1 VFTAIGLVIFV
12 VIAAAVL
19 GVARVT
25 WIRDPLARLA
35 AAGARALRAGARAA
49 AIPAG
54 FLLAGRGHDVP
65 AWRVAVFALVG
76 ALPLVIALAV
86 PFVPHVAEFVD
97 PLWFLAIGLGWPLLL
112 LLAALFS
119 VREGW
124 DVMDGIVPENSRR
137 FAGAEAAAGLP
148 AVLVA
153 IGLVAVYLV
162 AGAWW
167 LVAVHG
173 VPLAAGAPTAPPLAY
188 LLIALRALPFDLPL
202 ALLDRLTGED
212 TRVVFGPAVAAG
224 IYYALVRLVGVGIV
238 LGLIVVAVER
248 RRQLRRFLA
257 ELESSEVYRPELVAR
272 GRRAP
277 RSIVRGLL
285 EAATAP
291 GADPRQE
298 RLIAAAV
305 EIGLRDFPVQLCAR
319 LPALRPELQSLA
331 LDRAIELFRYRTRE
345 FDAVEALALFAA
357 AAPVFVAG
365 RLELEPTKKLTRL
378 MASVVI
384 FKKDTL
390 KIPAG
395 LKATVLDA
403 LKVELAKPRA
413 RDDAALRGIL
423 RDLQSAL
430 GGQPIIVKPIT
441 PGGRDPDDWLR
452 ELNLP
457 PADRAAQ
464 PENPSTTVH

>member
-1 VFTAIGLVIFV
+1 VFTAIGLVIF
-12 VIAAAVL
+12 IALAAAV
-19 GVARVT
+19 VAVPRLAWV
-25 WIRDPLARLA
+25 REPLARAA
-35 AAGARALRAGARAA
+35 AAGAAALRAGARAA
-49 AIPAG
+49 AVPAG
-54 FLLAGRGHDVP
+54 ALLAGRGHDIP
-65 AWRVAVFALVG
+65 AWRVALFAAVG
-76 ALPLVIALAV
+76 VLPLVVALAV
-86 PFVPHVAEFVD
+86 PFVAPVAAFVD
-97 PLWFLAIGLGWPLLL
+97 PLWFLAIGLAWPLLL

-124 DVMDGIVPENSRR
+124 DYMDGIVPEERRR
-137 FAGAEAAAGLP
+137 FAGAEAAAAPP

-173 VPLAAGAPTAPPLAY
+173 VPLAAGMPMAPPLAW
-188 LLIALRALPFDLPL
+188 LLIAVHALPFDLL
-202 ALLDRLTGED
+202 LSLLDRLTGED
-212 TRVVFGPAVAAG
+212 TRIVFGPAVAAG
-224 IYYALVRLVGVGIV
+224 IYYALVRLVGVGII

-248 RRQLRRFLA
+248 GRQLRRFLA
-257 ELESSEVYRPELVAR
+257 ELEASETYRPELVAR

-285 EAATAP
+285 EAATTP
-291 GADPRQE
+291 GDDPRQE

-319 LPALRPELQSLA
+319 LATLRPELQSLA

-345 FDAVEALALFAA
+345 FDAAEALALFAA
-357 AAPVFVAG
+357 AAPVFIAG

-395 LKATVLDA
+395 LKTSVMDA

-452 ELNLP
+452 QLNLP

-464 PENPSTTVH
+464 PESPSTTVH